1 MLLKINHIQG
11 NPEQET
17 GPCFLLQM
25 HLRSY
30 RRSRNIPLSRTAS
43 PLSFLVWF
51 SVLNGFQGRFCPWS
65 GVLEVMVCKS
75 SPHHT
80 GKCGGP
86 FERLSSHCSSQL
98 FYLPLFPPAATG
110 WRHHTALDTRSAS
123 SCTSLVRKKKTTQ
136 IKQNTEAPTATIAS
150 AMNNIPIP
158 A

>member
-30 RRSRNIPLSRTAS
+30 RRSRNIPWANSVLA

-86 FERLSSHCSSQL
+86 LNVCCPIVPPCCSVPLS
-98 FYLPLFPPAATG
+98 PPAATG
-110 WRHHTALDTRSAS
+110 WRHHAALDTRSAS
-123 SCTSLVRKKKTTQ
+123 SCYQSCEEEKTTQ

-150 AMNNIPIP
+150 AMNDIPIP